1 MWHLR
6 GKREGENHRENLGD
20 VWKIILKLILKKCNE
35 MVWSGFIW
43 HRINKSGGFK

>member
-6 GKREGENHRENLGD
+6 GKRKEENHRENLGV

-35 MVWSGFIW
+35 MWSGFIW